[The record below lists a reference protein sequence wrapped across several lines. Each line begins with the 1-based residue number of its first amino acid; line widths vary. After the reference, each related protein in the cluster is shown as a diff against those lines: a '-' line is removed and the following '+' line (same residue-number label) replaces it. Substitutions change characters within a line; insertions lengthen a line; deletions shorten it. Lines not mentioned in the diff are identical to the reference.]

1 MRLSI
6 VLFKFSVVT
15 LTVACV
21 LFAGCKNNSVI
32 TEPETTVI
40 YAPIN
45 EKVNPDSLPLRSKL
59 FQRIDT
65 VRLKTD
71 VLEGCI
77 NTVKDVKVTDDYI
90 FVLTSDDERLLVY
103 DMEGSFIRQIGRKGR
118 GRGEY
123 VSLQSFDILPEKDE
137 IYLCSQLTDDINIYS
152 LSGEFKRKIS
162 PQLLSLEFAVKSD
175 GHMLFF
181 SEYGNAQKGYDR
193 GVFETDAEGNFIKM
207 IFTLPPYYG
216 HIQNYD
222 IFTHISDDEI
232 GCMGFEDEDYIYHIK
247 GDSVYKAYKI
257 KTDIVM
263 DKETLKQEQNY
274 TSDIAYHK
282 IIYHETDRLLTVS
295 LIGNGKV
302 ARIYYDKLHHATY
315 RSVDGSDIKA
325 PKEED
330 FMPMTSSYRG
340 KWVRVHDVLN
350 IRMVPELREAF
361 PDITDESNPVLLI
374 FQN

>member
-6 VLFKFSVVT
+6 VLFKFSVIGLIIT
-15 LTVACV
+15 SA
-21 LFAGCKNNSVI
+21 LFAGCKDEVA
-32 TEPETTVI
+32 PESGIPVI

-45 EKVNPDSLPLRSKL
+45 ERVNPDSLPLISKL
-59 FQRIDT
+59 FQKIDT

-77 NTVKDVKVTDDYI
+77 NTIKDVKVTDDYI

-103 DMEGSFIRQIGRKGR
+103 DMEGTFIRQIGRKGR

-123 VSLQSFDILPEKDE
+123 ISAQGFDILPEKDE
-137 IYLCSQLTDDINIYS
+137 IYLCSQLADDINIYS
-152 LSGEFKRKIS
+152 FSGEFKRNIS
-162 PQLLSLEFAVKSD
+162 PHFLSLEFAVKSD
-175 GHMLFF
+175 GHLLFF
-181 SEYGNAQKGYDR
+181 SEYGNTQKGYDR
-193 GVFETDAEGNFIKM
+193 GVFETDADGNFIKM
-207 IFTLPPYYG
+207 IFTLPQDYG
-216 HIQNYD
+216 HIQNND
-222 IFTHISDDEI
+222 LFTHISDDEI

-257 KTDIVM
+257 KTDIQM
-263 DKETLKQEQNY
+263 DNETLKHEQHS
-274 TSDIAYHK
+274 SDYAYHK

-302 ARIYYDKLHHATY
+302 ARIYYDKPDHATY
-315 RSVDGSDIKA
+315 RSVDGSDVKA

-330 FMPMTSSYRG
+330 FMPITSSYKG

-361 PDITDESNPVLLI
+361 PDITAESNPVILI
-374 FQN
+374 FQ

>member
-1 MRLSI
+1 MRTN
-6 VLFKFSVVT
+6 VLFKLSVVST
-15 LTVACV
+15 LILCAFFAACKQEVA
-21 LFAGCKNNSVI
+21 
-32 TEPETTVI
+32 PESGVTAI

-181 SEYGNAQKGYDR
+181 SEYGNTQKGYDR
-193 GVFETDAEGNFIKM
+193 GVFETDANGNFIKM
-207 IFTLPPYYG
+207 IFTLPLSYG
-216 HIQNYD
+216 HIQNND
-222 IFTHISDDEI
+222 LFTHISDDEI

-263 DKETLKQEQNY
+263 DQETLKQKQQY
-274 TSDIAYHK
+274 TSDISYYK
-282 IIYHETDRLLTVS
+282 TIYHESDRLLTVS

-302 ARIYYDKLHHATY
+302 TRIYYDKLNHATY
-315 RSVDGSDIKA
+315 RSVDGSDVKA

-330 FMPMTSSYRG
+330 FMPMTSSYKG

-350 IRMVPELREAF
+350 IRMVPELRAAF
-361 PDITDESNPVLLI
+361 PDITEESNPVILI

>member
-6 VLFKFSVVT
+6 VLFKLSLVT
-15 LTVACV
+15 PIVACTC
-21 LFAGCKNNSVI
+21 FSGCKNKTVA
-32 TEPETTVI
+32 PESGVTVI

-90 FVLTSDDERLLVY
+90 FVLTSGDERLLVY

-123 VSLQSFDILPEKDE
+123 VNLQSFDILPEKEE

-152 LSGEFKRKIS
+152 FSGEFKRKIS
-162 PQLLSLEFAVKSD
+162 PQLLSLDFAVKSD

-181 SEYGNAQKGYDR
+181 SEYGNTQKGYDR
-193 GVFETDAEGNFIKM
+193 GVFETDADGNFIKM
-207 IFTLPPYYG
+207 IFTIPLSYG

-222 IFTHISDDEI
+222 LFTHISDDEI
-232 GCMGFEDEDYIYHIK
+232 GCMGFEDEDFIYHIK

-263 DKETLKQEQNY
+263 DKDILKQEQNY

-282 IIYHETDRLLTVS
+282 ALYHETDRLLTVS
-295 LIGNGKV
+295 LIGNGKAV
-302 ARIYYDKLHHATY
+302 RIYYDKFNHATY
-315 RSVDGSDIKA
+315 RSVDFSDVKA
-325 PKEED
+325 PKEEE
-330 FMPMTSSYRG
+330 FLPMTSSYKG

-350 IRMVPELREAF
+350 IRMVPELHEAF
-361 PDITDESNPVLLI
+361 PDITEESNPVILI
-374 FQN
+374 FQ

>member
-6 VLFKFSVVT
+6 VLFKLSVVT
-15 LTVACV
+15 STVACV
-21 LFAGCKNNSVI
+21 LYTGCRNNSVI
-32 TEPETTVI
+32 TESETTVI

-45 EKVNPDSLPLRSKL
+45 EKVNPDSLPLKSKL

-65 VRLKTD
+65 VRLRTD

-90 FVLTSDDERLLVY
+90 FVLTSNDERLLVY
-103 DMEGSFIRQIGRKGR
+103 DLEGTFIRQIGRIGR

-123 VSLQSFDILPEKDE
+123 ISAQGFDILPEKEE
-137 IYLCSQLTDDINIYS
+137 IYLCGQLADDINIYS
-152 LSGEFKRKIS
+152 FSGEFKRKIS
-162 PQLLSLEFAVKSD
+162 PNLLSLDFAVKND

-181 SEYGNAQKGYDR
+181 SEYGNTQKGYDR
-193 GVFETDAEGNFIKM
+193 GAFETDADGNFIKM

-361 PDITDESNPVLLI
+361 PDITDESNPVILI